1 LNARG
6 LEQEANDEEFMRR
19 STSSPSIDS
28 INADAIAQEKPHV
41 ILSPGRRW
49 AVTAGVML
57 GMFLAALEATVVGT
71 AMPTIIAKLGG
82 LDHYSWV
89 FSAFLLT
96 STVTVPVWG
105 RLSDLFG
112 RRPLYLAA
120 VVFFLIGSALSG
132 ASQTITQLIL
142 FRAVQGLGAGGLIP
156 LTMTISG
163 DIYTLRERANMQGLF
178 SGVWGLA
185 SILGPLAGGFITDHW
200 SWRWVFYI
208 NIPFGLAAAIVVGIT
223 LIEPKR
229 TEHPV
234 IDYAGATYLTIAV
247 TLLLIALVE
256 SGEPRVWAHPAM
268 WLLVI
273 GTMVFSYLF
282 VRAERRAKEPIVPFS
297 LFQNRVIAVGS
308 LISFL
313 AGAAMFGAITFI
325 PLFVQGTLGGTATQ
339 AGLLLTPFLLGWVI
353 MSVVGGRLLFRI
365 GYRSTILSGLMVLV
379 ASSVTLATFGQGTSR
394 VALMID
400 IGALGCGMGLVMFAL
415 IVTMQNAVD
424 RSRLG
429 IATSLNQFSRSIGQ
443 TLGVAAMGM
452 VMTISLMAH
461 LADIQRTSGRP
472 PEEVAQVVHNPSALI
487 DPIARAQLPAELFA
501 AMQSALGGALR
512 RVFIVGAV
520 FAALALMAGFMLP
533 KSRTRTAVS
542 PSPENAPSAADCER
556 MLMAEMTTI
565 DAEHEPAMTSVA
577 SDE

>member
-1 LNARG
+1 MTRK
-6 LEQEANDEEFMRR
+6 
-19 STSSPSIDS
+19 P
-28 INADAIAQEKPHV
+28 ADAINAEAFAQEKPHV
-41 ILSPGRRW
+41 ILSPSRRR

-89 FSAFLLT
+89 FSAYLLT

-112 RRPLYLAA
+112 RRPLYLIA
-120 VVFFLIGSALSG
+120 VVFFLVGSALSG
-132 ASQTITQLIL
+132 ASHDITQLIL

-156 LTMTISG
+156 LTMTITG

-208 NIPFGLAAAIVVGIT
+208 NIPFGLAAAVVVGIT

-234 IDYAGATYLTIAV
+234 IDYAGATWLTIAV
-247 TLLLIALVE
+247 TLLLMALVE
-256 SGEPRVWAHPAM
+256 SGEPRVWAHPLM
-268 WLLVI
+268 WVLVA
-273 GTMVFSYLF
+273 GTAVFGYLF
-282 VRAERRAKEPIVPFS
+282 VRTEQRAKEPIVPFS
-297 LFQNRVIAVGS
+297 LFRNRVIAVGS

-313 AGAAMFGAITFI
+313 VGAAMFGAITFI

-339 AGLLLTPFLLGWVI
+339 AGVLLTPFLLGWVT
-353 MSVVGGRLLFRI
+353 MSVVGGRLLFRV
-365 GYRSTILSGLMVLV
+365 GYRSTILAGLMLLV
-379 ASSVTLATFGQGTSR
+379 VSSAALVTFGQGTSR
-394 VALMID
+394 AALMID
-400 IGALGCGMGLVMFAL
+400 IAAMGCGMGLVMFAL

-452 VMTISLMAH
+452 VMTISLMGH
-461 LADIQRTSGRP
+461 LADIQRTSGHSA
-472 PEEVAQVVHNPSALI
+472 EEVAQVVHNPSALI
-487 DPIARAQLPAELFA
+487 DPIARAQLPVELFTAVA
-501 AMQSALGGALR
+501 AALGGALR
-512 RVFIVGAV
+512 NVFLVGV
-520 FAALALMAGFMLP
+520 IFAAMALVVGFRLP
-533 KSRTRTAVS
+533 KANAAQAAPPPEESPTAA
-542 PSPENAPSAADCER
+542 ECER

-565 DAEHEPAMTSVA
+565 NAEHEPAMKNET
-577 SDE
+577 